1 MGKTIILIESGKENY
16 RSFTLDA
23 MTRDGASL
31 LLIGK
36 DEPTWQ
42 KRFVSEF
49 IVADPDGPQFL
60 DTVVGKCEP
69 LPIGGVATF
78 VERLVPLA
86 AELAQRL
93 NVAGIGRAAAAAARD
108 KIEMRRHFA
117 QAGLWTPKQ
126 ITLAEAVANRPADFR
141 LPAVVKP
148 VMGFASLNVLRIDDW
163 SQLDWVR
170 SVIGK
175 ENHPTLP
182 DPGAAYL
189 VEEYIDGPEFSVESC
204 VSGDTIVHYAV
215 TKKFTSPE
223 PYFEEVAH
231 VTPAPLPAADVQ
243 RLFETADKAIR
254 ALGLDRCATHT
265 EIRLS
270 PTYGP
275 AVIEVAARLGG
286 DKIPYLVELTTG
298 ASPSQALSRALLG
311 DTVPARADARA
322 HAGIVFFVPQ
332 GAGTVAGVVAAPPA
346 VPGLLEFECS
356 AKEGQRLLVP
366 PDQFF
371 TRLGYAIVEAPS
383 YDEVRERMALV
394 IEHVQTCLGVPLQ
407 QPA

>member
-1 MGKTIILIESGKENY
+1 MDKTIMLLESGKENY

-31 LLIGK
+31 LLVGK

-49 IVADPDGPQFL
+49 IVADPDGPHFV
-60 DTVVGKCEP
+60 DTVVRTCGIR
-69 LPIGGVATF
+69 PIDGVATF

-93 NVAGIGRAAAAAARD
+93 NAAGIAPVAAAAARD
-108 KIEMRRHFA
+108 KLEMRGRFA
-117 QAGLWTPKQ
+117 LAGLWTPKQ
-126 ITLAEAVANRPADFR
+126 LPLAAVLANRPADFR

-163 SQLDWVR
+163 AQLDWVM

-182 DPGAAYL
+182 DPGSAYL
-189 VEEYIDGPEFSVESC
+189 IEEYIDGPEFSVESG
-204 VSGDTIVHYAV
+204 VSGGEIVHYAV
-215 TKKFTSPE
+215 TRKFTSPE
-223 PYFEEVAH
+223 PYFEEIAH
-231 VTPAPLPAADVQ
+231 VTPAPLPSADV
-243 RLFETADKAIR
+243 RGLFETAERAIR

-270 PTYGP
+270 PKHGP

-286 DKIPYLVELTTG
+286 DKIPYLVERTTG
-298 ASPSQALSRALLG
+298 ASPSRALSRALLG
-311 DTVPARADARA
+311 EPLPARRDASE

-332 GAGTVAGVVAAPPA
+332 AAGTVTGLVGEVPP
-346 VPGLLEFECS
+346 VPGLLEFECG
-356 AKEGQRLLVP
+356 AKEGQRLQVP

-371 TRLGYAIVEAPS
+371 TRLGHAIVEGPS
-383 YDEVRERMALV
+383 YDDVRARMVAV
-394 IEHVQTCLGVPLQ
+394 IEYVQVRLGVALQ
-407 QPA
+407 RPT